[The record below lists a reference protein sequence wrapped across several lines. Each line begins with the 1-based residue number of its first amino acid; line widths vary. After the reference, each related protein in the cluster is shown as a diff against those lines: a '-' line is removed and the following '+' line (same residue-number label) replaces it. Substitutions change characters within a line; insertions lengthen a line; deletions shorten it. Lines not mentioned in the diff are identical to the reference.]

1 MRYTISHLPS
11 AISHR
16 LSAISDTLLALA
28 FFILYIAT
36 LAPSV
41 LSADNGEF
49 QLVAWKLGIAHP
61 PGYPLY
67 TLIGFLFTRFFVS
80 PAFAMNLLSAIIAS
94 ITLVIVSKTV
104 RLLTRSILAGLLA
117 ASILGVSTTFWSQAT
132 TANIRMPTAFFAALC
147 VFILVSWRSAISHQS
162 HLHRAADAVQVSAN
176 HLVTLS
182 PRHLVIF
189 ALTFS
194 LALTHHLSII
204 FPGLFFIL
212 YIFLIDRS
220 LIKQP
225 RRWLTPAIVFLIALL
240 VLTYLPVRGAIGG
253 TLSDGESAT
262 YLTQPDK
269 FLDHVLA
276 RGFEGDFFYF
286 LNTRSDLLFDRIA
299 LIPTLFNFQF
309 NWLVAILV
317 AIGAIRLIMRDR
329 KLAVMLLGGIVLH
342 TFITITYR
350 APQTVEYMLPAYV
363 LLAIVVGYGLGEYRS
378 QNIEARISRV
388 LSSGFWLLAS
398 LASFLLFFSHFS
410 SFVWLHQNDDTRDY
424 AVSLLIAA
432 PSNAIILS
440 NWHWA
445 NPMWYLQQVE
455 GLRSDVT
462 VQYVYPRGE
471 PLATSWLNAIKD
483 SLNQNRSVVVDM
495 VFRSE
500 FDASGYFFSPIAS
513 EAFEVRASPPLEK
526 PATFESS
533 GSDFES
539 KFNLIGYSVPN
550 GSTQPGEA
558 AIVELAYRVEAQPD
572 RDYSFFVHLIDSSG
586 SVIGQMDQ
594 TIATTRYHVGD
605 VIVARFF
612 VAPLMTVQAGDYQL
626 LAGIYS
632 VGGDGKIA
640 ALKSAGHEQ
649 VAVTNLKVEPCGGLC
664 GDGLFFNS
672 TSARLNGTD
681 LSGGIVFLNS
691 TSSTTGELHP
701 GDRLKLNLRFVA
713 TRPIMRDIVV
723 SVQMNGAGWRVID
736 DSIPALGAIPTLKW
750 IAGSQIDDPHTLII
764 PPNASGQAIVTLTLY
779 DAFTQQPL
787 ALLNADL
794 IKQGPT
800 IPLGTWTIK

>member
-1 MRYTISHLPS
+1 MREPLRRMLAAIRHSPS
-11 AISHR
+11 AIS
-16 LSAISDTLLALA
+16 DMLLAVA
-28 FFILYIAT
+28 FFILYFTT

-41 LSADNGEF
+41 LAADNGEF

-67 TLIGFLFTRFFVS
+67 TLIGFLFTRFFQL

-147 VFILVSWRSAISHQS
+147 VYILVRWQSAIS
-162 HLHRAADAVQVSAN
+162 VQPSAN
-176 HLVTLS
+176 LAASPSHRLSFSSSLTL
-182 PRHLVIF
+182 F
-189 ALTFS
+189 AITFS
-194 LALTHHLSII
+194 LALSHHLSII
-204 FPGLFFIL
+204 FPGVFFII
-212 YIFLIDRS
+212 YILLIDPT

-225 RRWLTPAIVFLIALL
+225 RRWIKPTIVFLIALL
-240 VLTYLPVRGAIGG
+240 ILGYLPLRGATGG
-253 TLSDGESAT
+253 TLSDGEATT
-262 YLTQPDK
+262 YLVQPDK

-286 LNTRSDLLFDRIA
+286 LNTRSDLLLDRVA

-309 NWLVAILV
+309 NWLVAIL
-317 AIGAIRLIMRDR
+317 ALIGSIRLLLRDR
-329 KLAVMLLGGIVLH
+329 KLALMLLGGIVLH

-378 QNIEARISRV
+378 QESEVRRKI
-388 LSSGFWLLAS
+388 LAS
-398 LASFLLFFSHFS
+398 SFRLLKPIALLSALLLLLNHFP
-410 SFVWLHQNDDTRDY
+410 SFNWLHQHDDTRDY
-424 AVSLLIAA
+424 AASLLNAA
-432 PSNAIILS
+432 PPNAILLS

-483 SLNQNRSVVVDM
+483 GLNQNRSVVVDM

-500 FDASGYFFSPIAS
+500 FDSSGYFFYPIAS
-513 EAFEVRASPPLEK
+513 EALEVRNSPLIEMPL
-526 PATFESS
+526 ALQSS
-533 GSDFES
+533 DSDFENR
-539 KFNLIGYSVPN
+539 FRLIGYSVPN
-550 GSTQPGEA
+550 GSTQPSEP
-558 AIVELAYRVEAQPD
+558 AIVELAYRVEAPPD

-586 SVIGQMDQ
+586 NVIGQMDQ

-612 VAPLMTVQAGDYQL
+612 VAPLTTVQTGEYQL
-626 LAGIYS
+626 MAGIYS
-632 VGGDGKIA
+632 VGSDRKIT
-640 ALKSAGHEQ
+640 ALKSAGNEQ
-649 VAVTNLKVEPCGGLC
+649 VSVTNLKVDSPDRLIEPAGI
-664 GDGLFFNS
+664 
-672 TSARLNGTD
+672 D
-681 LSGGIVFLNS
+681 LSGGIVFVNS
-691 TSSTTGELHP
+691 TSSTSGELHP
-701 GDRLKLNLRFVA
+701 GDRLTLDLHFIA
-713 TRPIMRDIVV
+713 TRPLQRDIVV
-723 SVQMNGAGWRVID
+723 SVQMTGSNWRAND
-736 DSIPALGAIPTLKW
+736 DSVPALGAIPTLKW
-750 IAGSQIDDPHTLII
+750 IAGSEIDDPHVLIV
-764 PPNASGQAIVTLTLY
+764 PQNASGQATVTLSLY
-779 DAFTQQPL
+779 DNFTQQPL

-800 IPLGTWTIK
+800 IPVGTWNIK

>member
-1 MRYTISHLPS
+1 MREFIRDKQS
-11 AISHR
+11 AIG
-16 LSAISDTLLALA
+16 DTLLALA
-28 FFILYIAT
+28 FFILYVAT
-36 LAPSV
+36 LAPFV

-104 RLLTRSILAGLLA
+104 RLLTRSIIAGLLA
-117 ASILGVSTTFWSQAT
+117 ASILGLSTTFWSQAT
-132 TANIRMPTAFFAALC
+132 TANIRMPTAFFTALC
-147 VFILVSWRSAISHQS
+147 VYILVNQGSGIRDQGLVNQNTSHPV
-162 HLHRAADAVQVSAN
+162 A
-176 HLVTLS
+176 LS
-182 PRHLVIF
+182 PRHLVLF
-189 ALTFS
+189 ALVFS
-194 LALTHHLSII
+194 LAIGHHLSIV

-225 RRWLTPAIVFLIALL
+225 RRWIKPAIVFLIALL
-240 VLTYLPVRGAIGG
+240 VLAYLPIRGATGG
-253 TLSDGESAT
+253 TLSDGESTT
-262 YLTQPDK
+262 YLIQPDK

-286 LNTRSDLLFDRIA
+286 LNTRSDLLLDRIS

-309 NWLVAILV
+309 NWLVAIL
-317 AIGAIRLIMRDR
+317 ALIGSIRLIWRDR
-329 KLAVMLLGGIVLH
+329 KLAIMLLGGIALH

-363 LLAIVVGYGLGEYRS
+363 LLAIVAGYALTPFS
-378 QNIEARISRV
+378 DSPHAPRITHHV
-388 LSSGFWLLAS
+388 LLITHYSLLITSALAALLLLINHFPSFNWLRQ
-398 LASFLLFFSHFS
+398 H
-410 SFVWLHQNDDTRDY
+410 DDTRAY
-424 AVSLLIAA
+424 AETLLNAA
-432 PSNAIILS
+432 PPNAIILS

-455 GLRSDVT
+455 GLRTDVA

-471 PLATSWLNAIKD
+471 LLADSWLNAIKD
-483 SLNQNRSVVVDM
+483 GLNQNRSVVVDM
-495 VFRSE
+495 AFRSA
-500 FDASGYFFSPIAS
+500 FDASNYFFNPIDS
-513 EAFEVRASPPLEK
+513 EAFEVRTSPLTEM
-526 PATFESS
+526 PAAFVTRT
-533 GSDFES
+533 SDFEN
-539 KFNLIGYSVPN
+539 KFRLIGYSALNRSV
-550 GSTQPGEA
+550 QPGEA

-586 SVIGQMDQ
+586 NVIGQMDQ
-594 TIATTRYHVGD
+594 AIPTTRYHVGD
-605 VIVARFF
+605 VIVTRFF
-612 VAPLMTVQAGDYQL
+612 VAPLTTVQTGEYQL
-626 LAGIYS
+626 MAGIYS
-632 VGGDGKIA
+632 VDSDGKIA
-640 ALKSAGHEQ
+640 ALKSVGNEQ
-649 VAVTNLKVEPCGGLC
+649 VAVANLKVAAP
-664 GDGLFFNS
+664 D
-672 TSARLNGTD
+672 RLITQSGID
-681 LSGGIVFLNS
+681 LSGGIVFVNS
-691 TSSTTGELHP
+691 TASTNGELHP

-723 SVQMNGAGWRVID
+723 SVQMNGQGWRVID

-750 IAGSQIDDPHTLII
+750 IAGSEIDDPHTLII
-764 PPNASGQAIVTLTLY
+764 PPNASGPAIVTLTLY
-779 DAFTQQPL
+779 DSFTQQPL

-800 IPLGTWTIK
+800 IPLGTWQIK